1 MQNQGH
7 TSDIECLLCS
17 FQGCNTN
24 KKIKTSKRNATIDN
38 QGNYY
43 KNIISYDSS
52 GADIQ
57 QVLTRKSNN
66 TYPSLYF
73 FRNHLIQDH
82 FRQGIIEQ
90 LKNNPCCRIC
100 LFSSKNPINASPNKI
115 VKHFDCQELMAV
127 EMYKFQV
134 SKLRTGPDE
143 LQDLIKFQSERLNPT
158 KQEEIIFLQEIKSA
172 DQTENKTNYNSCVS
186 KTIEE
191 ENMDDSGIEIID
203 IEAEIELNKT
213 AAEALEDDISNQA
226 NKQHGQAKV
235 LSKNMDKMT
244 VKEVKYSGHSSN
256 SECNNVSS
264 NEVADS
270 EMAVLIDYN
279 ILDRMQQQLNESY
292 KNQCDLV
299 DKWQQSDSK
308 VKELNALINQK
319 EKFFRGR
326 EDYLQGKICELKDKI
341 NKLLNKESDLIEQK
355 GALKLKVKTLKK
367 SQNKYRSMYRNEIEV
382 RSKLEKE
389 LASAGEKSLKKHEK
403 IMNILNNT
411 DQDQIMT
418 LARKRYFKN

>member
-1 MQNQGH
+1 MQNQG
-7 TSDIECLLCS
+7 SDIECLLCS
-17 FQGCNTN
+17 FQGCNAN
-24 KKIKTSKRNATIDN
+24 KKKIKTLKRKDTIDC
-38 QGNYY
+38 QGNDY
-43 KNIISYDSS
+43 KNSINFVQDSS
-52 GADIQ
+52 GADNQ
-57 QVLTRKSNN
+57 QVLPRRSN

-73 FRNHLIQDH
+73 FHNHLIQDH

-90 LKNNPCCRIC
+90 LKNNPCCPIC
-100 LFSSKNPINASPNKI
+100 LFSLKNPTPNKI
-115 VKHFDCQELMAV
+115 VKHFDCQEIVAV

-143 LQDLIKFQSERLNPT
+143 LKDLIKYKSDRLNPT
-158 KQEEIIFLQEIKSA
+158 KHEEIIFLQEIKSA

-203 IEAEIELNKT
+203 IEAENEPNKT
-213 AAEALEDDISNQA
+213 AADALEDDLPNQA

-235 LSKNMDKMT
+235 LSRNMDKT
-244 VKEVKYSGHSSN
+244 AVTKVDNSGHISS
-256 SECNNVSS
+256 SVCNNVSS
-264 NEVADS
+264 KEVADS
-270 EMAVLIDYN
+270 EMSVLIDYN

-367 SQNKYRSMYRNEIEV
+367 SQNKYRSMYRNEIEI

-389 LASAGEKSLKKHEK
+389 LASAGEKSLKKHKK
-403 IMNILNNT
+403 IMNILNNK
-411 DQDQIMT
+411 DQDQTMT